1 MELKPNYPVFKN
13 EIKNRSI
20 EYLVHF
26 TPTLN
31 LLSILEQKK
40 LLSRSVLESLDIKQ
54 YDILDYVK
62 FTDDVRYDDKSY
74 LNLSISSPN
83 TFLFSKFRDKTS
95 SDMSIKWC
103 VIKIDPK
110 HIYDSETLFS
120 VTNAASSSAKYQFG
134 ISGDIDKFLMLFSD
148 ELNINSRN
156 GVRQIVR
163 RGIQN
168 KFPTDL
174 QAEVLIKHSIPE
186 ESIISVCFETQNDL
200 AETKAAMSEF
210 NTSNFIVDPKIFSP
224 SRINM

>member
-1 MELKPNYPVFKN
+1 MKLKPNYPVFKN
-13 EIKNRSI
+13 EIKSRGI
-20 EYLVHF
+20 DCLVHF

-31 LLSILEQKK
+31 LLSILEQKQ
-40 LLSRSVLESLDIKQ
+40 LLSRSILESLDLEQ

-83 TFLFSKFRDKTS
+83 TCLFSKFRKRTS
-95 SDMSIKWC
+95 LDMSIKWC

-120 VTNAASSSAKYQFG
+120 VTNAASSASKHQFG
-134 ISGDIDKFLMLFSD
+134 ISGDIDKFLMLFSE
-148 ELNINSRN
+148 ELNINSSNGLRN
-156 GVRQIVR
+156 IS
-163 RGIQN
+163 RGNMQD

-174 QAEVLIKHSIPE
+174 QAEVLIKNSISE

-200 AETKAAMSEF
+200 AETKAAMSGF
-210 NTSNFIVDPKIFSP
+210 NTSNFIVDPEIFSP
-224 SRINM
+224 S